1 MINHQRSPASG
12 ARSGIPG
19 RVALVLLIVI
29 TLGLA
34 YYVLRLNT
42 LRPNTND
49 AYAYAESVR
58 VIPEVKGSITTLNV
72 AENQRVKAGEIL
84 FVVDPTP
91 YRLEL
96 ARAQGALA
104 ALDKEIMLLSRGIE
118 AQQLGAEAAKQGVV
132 RAAAS
137 ARQAEDTYNRMRPM
151 LGKGYVS
158 EESLDLAR
166 TAMVNAQA
174 LLIGAK
180 LEAQRAESA
189 VTGVDALVAK
199 RKVVE
204 AEIALAQFGLDHTVV
219 RAPFDGIVAGM
230 KVQAGQVVGTLLPT
244 MTLIDAR
251 TWYVIAQFRE
261 TELANIRRGDP
272 ARVYLLGSA
281 SRFEGKVESVGAGVM
296 VDNGAEILP
305 GLPIVAR
312 TINWVRVEQRF
323 PVRIRVDNPDPE
335 LFRVGA
341 SAVATINP

>member
-1 MINHQRSPASG
+1 MPPPPSAS
-12 ARSGIPG
+12 ARHTP
-19 RVALVLLIVI
+19 LVLLLLVI
-29 TLGLA
+29 LTLCVG
-34 YYVLRLNT
+34 YYVLRINT

-49 AYAYAESVR
+49 ATVYAESVR
-58 VIPEVKGSITTLNV
+58 VIPEVKGLITSINV
-72 AENQRVKAGEIL
+72 AESQRVKAGDTL

-91 YRLEL
+91 YKLEL

-104 ALDKEIMLLSRGIE
+104 ALDKEIMLLRRGIE
-118 AQQLGAEAAKQGVV
+118 AQQYGAEAAKQGVV
-132 RAAAS
+132 RASAS
-137 ARQAEDTYNRMRPM
+137 AKQAEDTYNRMRPM

-158 EESLDLAR
+158 AEALDLAR

-174 LLIGAK
+174 MLVAAR
-180 LEAQRAESA
+180 LEAQRADAA

-204 AEIALAQFGLDHTVV
+204 AEIELAQFGVDHTVV
-219 RAPFDGIVAGM
+219 KAPFDGIVAGL

-251 TWYVIAQFRE
+251 KWYVVANFRE
-261 TELANIRRGDP
+261 TDLAHIRSGDP
-272 ARVYLLGSA
+272 ARVYLLGDA
-281 SRFEGKVESVGAGVM
+281 RNFDGKVESIGFGVM
-296 VDNGAEILP
+296 ADYGTDLLP

-323 PVRIRVDNPDPE
+323 PVRILVDQPDAD
-335 LFRVGA
+335 LFRIGA